1 MIQTEQKV
9 IHGAGSEYLPVIS
22 KIETVEVLSEKEK
35 LFKIILPDN
44 QELGHQPGQFVQ
56 VFIPGIGEAPISI
69 CSSPTRKGYFDLC
82 VRKLGDV
89 TNAMHNLKAGDT
101 VGIRGPFGRGF
112 EPEHYYNSDLVFI
125 AGGIGLAPLRSVI
138 QFALDKKDKFGK
150 ITIVYGAKN
159 PSEQIFKD
167 ELKEWAKIKDLNLIV
182 TVDRG
187 DEQWKGNTGLITQ
200 HFDKLEIDPSKAYVL
215 VCGPPI
221 MYKFVI
227 LGLNKFKI
235 DASRIILSLERR
247 MRCGLGKCGHCQ
259 INSKYVCKDGPKFT
273 YAEIKNLEEAI

>member
-1 MIQTEQKV
+1 MIQTEQEIK
-9 IHGAGSEYLPVIS
+9 HGVGSEYIPIICKVE
-22 KIETVEVLSEKEK
+22 KVETLSEKEK
-35 LFKIILPDN
+35 LFKIVLPGGED
-44 QELGHQPGQFVQ
+44 LGHQPGQFVQ

-89 TNAMHNLKAGDT
+89 TGAMHNLKGGEDI
-101 VGIRGPFGRGF
+101 GIRGPFGRGF
-112 EPEHYYNSDLVFI
+112 EPEHYFDSDLVFI

-138 QFALDKKDKFGK
+138 QYALDRKDKFGK
-150 ITIVYGAKN
+150 ITVIYGAKN
-159 PSEQIFKD
+159 PSEMIFKED
-167 ELKEWAKIKDLNLIV
+167 LKEWEKNKDLKLIV

-187 DEQWKGNTGLITQ
+187 DETWKGNVGLITQ
-200 HFDKLEIDPSKAYVL
+200 HFNKLEINPDKAYAL

-227 LGLNKFKI
+227 LGLNRFKM
-235 DASRIILSLERR
+235 DPNRIIVSLERR

-259 INSKYVCKDGPKFT
+259 INNKYVCKDGPKFT

>member
-1 MIQTEQKV
+1 MIQTEQEVK
-9 IHGAGSEYLPVIS
+9 HGVGSEYIPVIA
-22 KIETVEVLSEKEK
+22 TVEKVDVLSEKEK
-35 LFKIILPDN
+35 LFKIVLPNGED
-44 QELGHQPGQFVQ
+44 LGHQPGQFVQ
-56 VFIPGIGEAPISI
+56 VFMPGIGEAPISI
-69 CSSPTRKGYFDLC
+69 CSSPTKKGYFDLC
-82 VRKLGDV
+82 VRKLGDL

-101 VGIRGPFGRGF
+101 IGIRGPFGRGF
-112 EPEHYYNSDLVFI
+112 EPEHYFGSDLVFV

-138 QFALDKKDKFGK
+138 QYVFDKKDKFGK

-159 PSEQIFKD
+159 PSEQIFK
-167 ELKEWAKIKDLNLIV
+167 EEVKEWEKIKDLNLIV

-187 DEQWKGNTGLITQ
+187 DETWKGNTGLITQ
-200 HFDKLEIDPSKAYVL
+200 HFDKVSIDASKAYVL

-259 INSKYVCKDGPKFT
+259 INNKYVCKDGPKFS
-273 YAEIKNLEEAI
+273 YAELKNLEEAI